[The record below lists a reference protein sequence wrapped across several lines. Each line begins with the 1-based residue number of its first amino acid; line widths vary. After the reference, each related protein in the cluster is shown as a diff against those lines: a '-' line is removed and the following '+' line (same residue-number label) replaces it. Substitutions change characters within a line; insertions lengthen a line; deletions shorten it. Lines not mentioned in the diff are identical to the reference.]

1 MKKVLIVDD
10 ETSVR
15 KLVAASLRKQSL
27 EVFQAVNGKEA
38 LRLTHCEHPDLIVMD
53 VVLPGMEIDGVE
65 LTRSI
70 KRNPETGRTKVLLIS
85 GIVTVEDQRLVEC
98 GADGFL
104 PKPFNP
110 IKLRTMISRLL
121 GLDSQSVGD
130 FPSERAPA

>member
-27 EVFQAVNGKEA
+27 EVFQAVNSREA
-38 LRLTHCEHPDLIVMD
+38 LRLTYREHPDLIVMD
-53 VVLPGMEIDGVE
+53 VVLPGMDVDGVE
-65 LTRSI
+65 LTRNI
-70 KRNPETGRTKVLLIS
+70 KKDPETGRTKVLLIS
-85 GIVTVEDQRLVEC
+85 GVVNVEDQRLVEC

-110 IKLRTMISRLL
+110 IKLRKMITKLL
-121 GLDSQSVGD
+121 GLSSQPDGD
-130 FPSERAPA
+130 NPSDLAHA